1 MRLKPGK
8 RRARKARKNTRPRF
22 RVELFAAT
30 LIAPVYCFAC
40 CEIQF
45 STSKSKTS
53 SGPAVEDLIMKG
65 VKVELVRLQSL
76 VGAIAWR
83 RAENRNG
90 KFYFVTLVSLVV

>member
-1 MRLKPGK
+1 
-8 RRARKARKNTRPRF
+8 
-22 RVELFAAT
+22 
-30 LIAPVYCFAC
+30 
-40 CEIQF
+40 
-45 STSKSKTS
+45 
-53 SGPAVEDLIMKG
+53 MKG